1 MDNEKLLEILKSNS
15 DESYASFSTMLSNT
29 SLKIIGVKI
38 PKLKELAKIYKDED
52 FSNIT
57 KNEYLEVDIFLG
69 FVNKYKYNV
78 YKERLLNLEYLFM
91 KDSSW
96 AVTDSVIAFN
106 KKKDD
111 ETNIYFF
118 KKWIL
123 SPYIF
128 IKRMGYVLFI
138 ATLKDNKEA
147 LNILLN
153 NSKETGIYYIDMAIS
168 WALAVASINF
178 ENEIYEYLKTT
189 NDLFIKKQTIR
200 KIKDSYRNTIEFKNK
215 LNNLKGAKK

>member
-1 MDNEKLLEILKSNS
+1 M
-15 DESYASFSTMLSNT
+15 
-29 SLKIIGVKI
+29 
-38 PKLKELAKIYKDED
+38 
-52 FSNIT
+52 
-57 KNEYLEVDIFLG
+57 FLG
-69 FVNKYKYNV
+69 FVNRYKFNV

-128 IKRMGYVLFI
+128 IKRMGYVLYI

-147 LNILLN
+147 MNILLN

>member
-1 MDNEKLLEILKSNS
+1 MDNEKLLEILKNNS
-15 DESYASFSTMLSNT
+15 DESYTSFSTMLSNT

-78 YKERLLNLEYLFM
+78 YKERLLNLENLFM

-96 AVTDSVIAFN
+96 AITDSVIAFN

-128 IKRMGYVLFI
+128 IKRMAYVLYI

-147 LNILLN
+147 MNILLN

>member
-1 MDNEKLLEILKSNS
+1 MNNEKLLEILKSNS
-15 DESYASFSTMLSNT
+15 DESYTSFFTMLSNT

-57 KNEYLEVDIFLG
+57 KNEYLEVDVFLG
-69 FVNKYKYNV
+69 FVNKYKFNIYR
-78 YKERLLNLEYLFM
+78 ERLLNLEYLFM
-91 KDSSW
+91 KYSSW
-96 AVTDSVIAFN
+96 AVTDSVISFN

-118 KKWIL
+118 LKWIL

-128 IKRMGYVLFI
+128 IKRMGYVLYI

-147 LNILLN
+147 MNILLN
-153 NSKETGIYYIDMAIS
+153 NSKETGIYYVDMAIS

>member
-15 DESYASFSTMLSNT
+15 DESYTSFSTMLSNT

-128 IKRMGYVLFI
+128 IKRMGYVLYI
-138 ATLKDNKEA
+138 TTLKDNKSREVAVLDASKEPSSPFSTLSAILSLVISTSAVFA
-147 LNILLN
+147 LPLLN
-153 NSKETGIYYIDMAIS
+153 VSSFPILSVAPEPVINAIKLIS
-168 WALAVASINF
+168 F
-178 ENEIYEYLKTT
+178 KM
-189 NDLFIKKQTIR
+189 
-200 KIKDSYRNTIEFKNK
+200 SYPK
-215 LNNLKGAKK
+215 

>member
-1 MDNEKLLEILKSNS
+1 M
-15 DESYASFSTMLSNT
+15 
-29 SLKIIGVKI
+29 
-38 PKLKELAKIYKDED
+38 
-52 FSNIT
+52 
-57 KNEYLEVDIFLG
+57 
-69 FVNKYKYNV
+69 KY
-78 YKERLLNLEYLFM
+78 
-91 KDSSW
+91 SSW

-118 KKWIL
+118 KKWIS

-128 IKRMGYVLFI
+128 IKRMGYVLYI
-138 ATLKDNKEA
+138 ATLKENKEA
-147 LNILLN
+147 MNILLN

>member
-1 MDNEKLLEILKSNS
+1 MDNEKLLEILKNNS
-15 DESYASFSTMLSNT
+15 DESYTSFSTVLSNT

-69 FVNKYKYNV
+69 FVNKYKFNI

-96 AVTDSVIAFN
+96 AVTDSVIAVN

-118 KKWIL
+118 LKRIL

-128 IKRMGYVLFI
+128 IKRMGYVLYI

-147 LNILLN
+147 MNILLN
-153 NSKETGIYYIDMAIS
+153 NSKETGIYYVDMAIS